1 MAAVTDLEHSYTLQ
15 ELSLFNVIQHPMWIF
30 DAENVCMHWANRAA
44 LRIWRAE
51 SLEELLTRD
60 FTEMSPDRAY
70 KLKEYLVAY
79 GKGEVTNEQW
89 TFYPK
94 GIAMTLQ
101 VAGSGIRIDGGRL
114 AFLQEAELSKN
125 QTYDDSAIRGAELL
139 RRLPLAVM
147 QFTMEGRL
155 LNQNPEATNVFGN
168 EPKGGDAKQHNAF
181 LGRFVDP
188 KLGDKAYQD
197 VTAGKLFDAEA
208 EYHTATGNCWFSISA
223 RLTTDPVTSNKIIL
237 VLARDNTEILQARKD
252 KSVTHYKS
260 AFMTMLAHDIRTPLH
275 QIVGYMDLLELTD
288 GLSIEQR
295 EQIKMVQVSAA
306 ALMAIANGAF
316 IVAYAGLASLS
327 VGTHIEYVVFCPPR
341 K

>member
-1 MAAVTDLEHSYTLQ
+1 MATVTDLEHSYTLQ

-60 FTEMSPDRAY
+60 FTDMSPDRAY

-197 VTAGKLFDAEA
+197 VTVGKLFDAEA
-208 EYHTATGNCWFSISA
+208 ECHTATGNCWFSISA

-316 IVAYAGLASLS
+316 TVAYAGLASLS